1 MMLKFILRCFNM
13 VLGLD
18 KYFKLFKYE
27 GILICIFE
35 ELLKFQKVY
44 IKLMN
49 IILNFVIL
57 IFKFFNDF
65 YKKGYR
71 IV

>member
-35 ELLKFQKVY
+35 ELLKF
-44 IKLMN
+44 
-49 IILNFVIL
+49 
-57 IFKFFNDF
+57 
-65 YKKGYR
+65 
-71 IV
+71 